1 LAAEARRGVTI
12 LLASHHLHE
21 VERLCQR
28 VLMSVGG
35 RLAADGPLQSLC
47 ADHDRL
53 ALSVRGL
60 NAEGWQAV
68 QQRVRELGGTIL
80 EAGPGQLDLE
90 VVYRQLLERRA
101 TS

>member
-1 LAAEARRGVTI
+1 ML
-12 LLASHHLHE
+12 
-21 VERLCQR
+21 
-28 VLMSVGG
+28 VGG